1 MFSTNKKM
9 DEFVSIINS
18 METIQVSDGENWNYI
33 VDAFI
38 TTTVHTDFNV
48 DSVQMLCENT
58 ETDKLSILDIGSV
71 KDFKVFSDN
80 DREKLKPLLK
90 NFKELYN

>member
-9 DEFVSIINS
+9 DDFVLIINS
-18 METIQVSDGENWNYI
+18 IKTLQVNDGENWNYI
-33 VDAFI
+33 VDAFT

-48 DSVQMLCENT
+48 DSVQMLCKNT
-58 ETDKLSILDIGSV
+58 ETDKLFILDIGSV
-71 KDFKVFSDN
+71 KDFKVFSD
-80 DREKLKPLLK
+80 DGREKLKPLLK

>member
-1 MFSTNKKM
+1 MFATDKKIKQIAM
-9 DEFVSIINS
+9 QLNSIK
-18 METIQVSDGENWNYI
+18 TLQVNDGENWNYI

-58 ETDKLSILDIGSV
+58 ETDKLSILDIGSI